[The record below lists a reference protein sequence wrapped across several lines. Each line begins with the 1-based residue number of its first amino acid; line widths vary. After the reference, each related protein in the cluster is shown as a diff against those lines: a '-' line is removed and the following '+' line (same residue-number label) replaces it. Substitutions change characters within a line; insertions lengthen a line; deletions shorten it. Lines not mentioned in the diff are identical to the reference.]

1 MVKINLLICCLLFC
15 LFNSS
20 IAQVKEIS
28 GVVKEKSNG
37 MPMVGV
43 TVMVK
48 GTRQGS
54 QTDAQGRYRIPVAG
68 KLPVTLTFSSL
79 GFKTFERTVTAFQ
92 PVNVNLEEDVSSLEQ
107 VVVIGYAKVKR
118 KNLTG
123 ASSSVGANEL
133 AIAPV
138 TTAAQALT
146 GKAAGVNIVTQ
157 SGAPGADVNITIRGG
172 TSITQSTE
180 PLYIVDGFQMDNAL
194 RNVDINDI
202 ESIDVMKDAS
212 STAIYGAR
220 GANGVVLITT
230 KSGKSGKTEVS
241 YNGYMG
247 IEKLGKELSL
257 LGPEDYTKY
266 QFEFQSLAGK
276 ETNWATYFGGD
287 PSAPDF
293 YTGAY
298 SRIASDFGTREGI
311 NWQDVVF
318 GGSAMNKNHNVN
330 INGGTDKTRFML
342 SYNNTGQ
349 DGLIDKFG
357 YNKNGVRLKLNHELF
372 KGVRSDFNL
381 NFQDTR
387 LEGGGSLGG
396 TLKMTILQPVTGGKL
411 YTNEQLIGTDIS
423 DDMLAYDSQYDVFNP
438 IITNDAV
445 TKINRNR
452 QFTGNGGVEVDI
464 TKDLMFRT
472 AGSYLWR
479 QVRYDFW
486 DDGRTKTAENLGGP
500 YGSRDNSERF
510 TWQITNTLNW
520 GHNFNDHQVNA
531 LLGQESYYN
540 EGMNLDNSYYEFPL
554 NNFGLNDVS
563 MAKNK
568 LKANAGSGKNA
579 NSISSFFGRGSYSYK
594 GKYIANFTLRADG
607 SSKFSE
613 GNKWGYFPSA
623 SAAWRISDE
632 KFMAGKT
639 VINNL
644 KLRVGFGTSGN
655 CEIDNNMYATDYGS
669 GSYAI
674 NNGAFPTLVPGNVVG
689 NPKLVWEKT
698 VSTNIGLDIDLF
710 RSRISMGFDVYNNES
725 NDLLIRNKVP
735 ESTGYTYQYQNIGSV
750 RNRGLEMVLNTENIR
765 SNNFRWNTNFNIGMN
780 RSKVLAIYGRG
791 DADYLQQNYDS
802 RVDFRLEIGKP
813 LGQMYGYRYD
823 GVYTTDDFIQN
834 ANGTYKLKDGVARAK
849 GASVANIKPG
859 DVKYK
864 TSSVDANGN
873 PEWSTNDR
881 TIIGNAQPKFQGG
894 MSNTFAYKGLDL
906 TVFMNFTVGNDIFN
920 MSSQRFIGPYLPN
933 QNTLEVMKDRFTLI
947 DPLTGRET
955 KDLSRLAAMNPQQYD
970 ADAMWSLNSNNKIA
984 ITDAL
989 DYYVEDGSFLRI
1001 NTVTLGYSLPKL
1013 ALKKVKIKN
1022 ARVYCTLNNLHT
1034 FTNYSGYDPEV
1045 SATSSALTA
1054 GVDNSAFPR
1063 AKSVV
1068 FGLNLT
1074 F

>member
-92 PVNVNLEEDVSSLEQ
+92 PVNVSLEEDVSSLEQ

-298 SRIASDFGTREGI
+298 SRIASDYGTREGI

-318 GGSAMNKNHNVN
+318 GGSAMNRNHNVN

-349 DGLIDKFG
+349 DGLIKKFG

-396 TLKMTILQPVTGGKL
+396 ALKMTILQPVTGGKL

-486 DDGRTKTAENLGGP
+486 DDGRTKSAENLGGP

-735 ESTGYTYQYQNIGSV
+735 ESTGYSYQYQNIGSV

-894 MSNTFAYKGLDL
+894 MSNTFAYKGIDL
-906 TVFMNFTVGNDIFN
+906 TVFMNFTVGNDVFN

-933 QNTLEVMKDRFTLI
+933 QNTLDVMNDRFTLI

-970 ADAMWSLNSNNKIA
+970 ANAMWSLNSNNKIA